1 MCSPRSFSE
10 PLLYIFSLT
19 GYSLIVIL
27 NKLFLHEY
35 PVRLKICGKKS
46 LEKGFGGDSPQ
57 CGEMSEGQR
66 GPPPSEGTFPQKGS
80 SPDNSN
86 SSEMLFHTL
95 SEVVID
101 LLLDNLSFL
110 MCRSLGSYVSLYLR
124 LCT

>member
-1 MCSPRSFSE
+1 MKKDTSFFVAVLSLYLCRCLYVLLEENLSSE
-10 PLLYIFSLT
+10 RF
-19 GYSLIVIL
+19 
-27 NKLFLHEY
+27 F
-35 PVRLKICGKKS
+35 
-46 LEKGFGGDSPQ
+46 
-57 CGEMSEGQR
+57 
-66 GPPPSEGTFPQKGS
+66 
-80 SPDNSN
+80 PDNSN